1 MIAQHE
7 TPRGDM
13 QEGIAVVQHLRRERR
28 GGKRDQRRR
37 QGDGRAS
44 IDGIGSLLAAS
55 RIAQTNEGMI
65 DRALWA
71 AHAVLQES
79 FAAVFARMLNKW
91 RKLSTTAPH
100 DSGFRAAAG
109 HIHIA

>member
-1 MIAQHE
+1 
-7 TPRGDM
+7 
-13 QEGIAVVQHLRRERR
+13 
-28 GGKRDQRRR
+28 
-37 QGDGRAS
+37 
-44 IDGIGSLLAAS
+44 
-55 RIAQTNEGMI
+55 MI